1 MTLKYV
7 VKLSVNLDLLLDWW
21 DAFALYLVMS
31 LEFSATMN
39 QLFYWLGE
47 SCSSCVLTIFGEQ
60 GFGGLCSKNAA
71 EDWGWDLSWRV
82 LSSKLWFC
90 LTTLHFCYYA
100 TVPPVQRAWK
110 IDLVL
115 CIWVR
120 ESTSKS
126 TSFCLFF
133 FFFPAFSHVTKTFDI
148 LGISLSSFYSTIP
161 FFFSF
166 LKFFCHLSFIHLG
179 K

>member
-1 MTLKYV
+1 MFKHQLCISAPKFTCLVSIHDGAVIKSQIDIEV
-7 VKLSVNLDLLLDWW
+7 CVKLSVNLDLLLDWW
-21 DAFALYLVMS
+21 DAFALHLVMS

-47 SCSSCVLTIFGEQ
+47 SCSSSCVLTIFGEE

-82 LSSKLWFC
+82 LSSELWFC

-126 TSFCLFF
+126 TYFCIFFYSFF
-133 FFFPAFSHVTKTFDI
+133 FQH
-148 LGISLSSFYSTIP
+148 
-161 FFFSF
+161 F
-166 LKFFCHLSFIHLG
+166 LMLKLLTY
-179 K
+179 

>member
-7 VKLSVNLDLLLDWW
+7 VKLSVNLDLLLDWC

-82 LSSKLWFC
+82 LSSELWFC

-100 TVPPVQRAWK
+100 TVPPVQHAWK

-120 ESTSKS
+120 EGTTKS
-126 TSFCLFF
+126 TSFLSFF
-133 FFFPAFSHVTKTFDI
+133 FFFGSIFFFLKVTLYCKIKTEGTI
-148 LGISLSSFYSTIP
+148 RVLSSRITQQIRMN
-161 FFFSF
+161 
-166 LKFFCHLSFIHLG
+166 KRN
-179 K
+179 